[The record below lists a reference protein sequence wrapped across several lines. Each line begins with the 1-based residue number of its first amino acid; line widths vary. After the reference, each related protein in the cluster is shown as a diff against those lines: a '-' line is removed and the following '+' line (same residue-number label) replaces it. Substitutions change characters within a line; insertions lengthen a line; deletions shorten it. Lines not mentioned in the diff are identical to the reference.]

1 MKTVAVRHRTAISLT
16 PPKPNAWLPH
26 VPFSALQR
34 LCRPAG
40 LVPRVSTVCRW
51 ADREEIR
58 YKYDAQGG
66 IWATWVALNAAL
78 GLGGAAPE
86 MEREEDLI

>member
-1 MKTVAVRHRTAISLT
+1 MQQV
-16 PPKPNAWLPH
+16 

-40 LVPRVSTVCRW
+40 PAPRVSTVCRW
-51 ADREEIR
+51 ADREGIR

-66 IWATWVALNAAL
+66 IWTTGAAINAAL
-78 GLGGAAPE
+78 GLGSAGPE